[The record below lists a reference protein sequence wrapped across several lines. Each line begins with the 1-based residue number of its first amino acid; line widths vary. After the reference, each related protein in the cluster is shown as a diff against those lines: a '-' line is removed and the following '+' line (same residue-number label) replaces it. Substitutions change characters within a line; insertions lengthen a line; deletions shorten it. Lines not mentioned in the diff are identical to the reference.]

1 MNINTMKQFK
11 DYSQG
16 QMQLLPSSIEELVPE
31 GHLSRVINTII
42 DNLDKDALYR
52 AFPGGGSPP
61 YNPIMM
67 LKVIIY
73 SYCTK
78 TFSSREIERNLKQ
91 DIVYMWLS
99 GMQRPDHNTVNRFR
113 SFYLSDVLDE
123 VFFQVVWMLHEKGY
137 IKLKDLFVDG
147 TKLEADAGRYT
158 YVWRKN
164 VERHKQ
170 NVKEKIK
177 LLLEDIETLNKSEDQ
192 LYGNNPLSELVIAD
206 NFTSQEVK
214 KAAQSV
220 NKALKNKR
228 DQKAYKKKVHEL
240 EKATEKLNNY
250 ENQQKILKGRNSY
263 SKTDKDATFMRMKD
277 DRLRP
282 GYNPIIS
289 TNNQYIVNVTVS
301 QNTADNV
308 GFKEHVEKLL
318 SWNNGKLKPE
328 NYIGDAGFG
337 NEENYE
343 FLADDV
349 IGNYLKFNTFHY
361 EQTKGFINN
370 PYLKENMLYDKT
382 TDVFT
387 CPAGRKLQYEEDAER
402 ITATGYKTKV
412 KVYECE
418 SCAGCK
424 LADECKKGKDNRRF
438 TVSET
443 LEKHK
448 ELARNNLNSKKGIEL
463 RRKRSV
469 DVETP
474 FADIK
479 LNMGY
484 NRFRLRGHRKVKN
497 EMLLL
502 SLAHNMRKVAKT
514 KEKAA

>member
-1 MNINTMKQFK
+1 
-11 DYSQG
+11 
-16 QMQLLPSSIEELVPE
+16 MQLLPPSLDELVE
-31 GHLSRVINTII
+31 QDHLSRVINTFI
-42 DNLDKDALYR
+42 DNLDKEVLYKT
-52 AFPGGGSPP
+52 FPGGGSPP
-61 YNPIMM
+61 YHPIMM
-67 LKVIIY
+67 LKVLIY

-91 DIVYMWLS
+91 DIVHMWLS
-99 GMQRPDHNTVNRFR
+99 GMQRPDHNTINRFR
-113 SFYLSDVLDE
+113 SFYLTDVLDE
-123 VFFQVVWMLHEKGY
+123 VFFQVVWMLHEKGFL
-137 IKLKDLFVDG
+137 KLEDLFVDG

-164 VERHKQ
+164 VERYQK

-177 LLLEDIETLNKSEDQ
+177 LLLEEIETLNKNEDQ
-192 LYGNNPLSELVIAD
+192 EYGNNPLSELTIAKD
-206 NFTSQEVK
+206 FTSQEVK

-220 NKALKNKR
+220 NKILKDKENS
-228 DQKAYKKKVHEL
+228 KAYKKKVKEL
-240 EKATEKLNNY
+240 EKATDKLSKY
-250 ENQQKILKGRNSY
+250 ENQQEKLKGRNSY
-263 SKTDKDATFMRMKD
+263 SKTDNDATFMRMKD

-301 QNTADNV
+301 QNAADNV

-318 SWNNGKLKPE
+318 SWGDGKLTPD
-328 NYIGDAGFG
+328 NYMGDAGFG

-343 FLADDV
+343 FMIGQE

-361 EQTKGFINN
+361 EQTKRFKNN
-370 PYLKENMLYDKT
+370 PYLKDNMLYDQT
-382 TDVFT
+382 TDTYT
-387 CPAGRKLQYEEDAER
+387 CPAGRKIHYVEDAER
-402 ITATGYKTKV
+402 TTATGYITRT

-418 SCAGCK
+418 SCVGCK
-424 LADECKKGKDNRRF
+424 LASECKKGEGNRRF
-438 TVSET
+438 TVSVI

-448 ELARNNLNSKKGIEL
+448 ELVRKNLNSKKGIEL
-463 RRKRSV
+463 RRKRGV

-484 NRFRLRGHRKVKN
+484 NRFKLRGHKKITN

-502 SLAHNMRKVAKT
+502 SLAHNMRKVVKIQ
-514 KEKAA
+514 EKIA